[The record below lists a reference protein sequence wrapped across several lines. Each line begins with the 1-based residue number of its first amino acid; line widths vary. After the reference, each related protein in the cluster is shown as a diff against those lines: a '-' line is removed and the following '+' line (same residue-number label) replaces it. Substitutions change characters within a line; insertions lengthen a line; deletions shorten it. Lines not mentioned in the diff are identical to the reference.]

1 MGQKFKIMMH
11 TDTNNEKFE
20 DLKKQVRLAL
30 YSGLPVGYMTD
41 KEITVANK
49 IFIEKSNK
57 MEKEWGKMNEK
68 EWDCEYDK

>member
-1 MGQKFKIMMH
+1 MGQKFRIMMH

-20 DLKKQVRLAL
+20 DLKKQVQLAL

-57 MEKEWGKMNEK
+57 MEKEWDKMNEK
-68 EWDCEYDK
+68 EWECEYDK